1 MLILFRTFDELSQ
14 VLFLCKNLS
23 MKSIYDLYLSN
34 DDKDILFEIERLE
47 LEDATIPDNSE
58 LWLHIPTAI
67 SRQTDTATKSVSTDS
82 TTTNKSR
89 FAVGIG

>member
-47 LEDATIPDNSE
+47 LEYATIPNNSE
-58 LWLHIPTAI
+58 LWLHIPTTI
-67 SRQTDTATKSVSTDS
+67 PITNKIPDTA
-82 TTTNKSR
+82 
-89 FAVGIG
+89 

>member
-47 LEDATIPDNSE
+47 LEDATISNDAE
-58 LWLHIPTAI
+58 LRLHIPTALP
-67 SRQTDTATKSVSTDS
+67 RQIDTATKSVSADS

-89 FAVGIG
+89 FVVGIG